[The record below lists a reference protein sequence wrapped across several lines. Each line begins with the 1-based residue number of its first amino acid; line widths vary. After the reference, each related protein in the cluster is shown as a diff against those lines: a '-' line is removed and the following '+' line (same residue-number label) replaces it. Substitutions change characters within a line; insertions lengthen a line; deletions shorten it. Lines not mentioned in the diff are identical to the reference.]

1 MFFILLFIILL
12 APESA
17 VLNEIKLLLPA
28 LAQEAVCATVHIALH
43 S

>member
-17 VLNEIKLLLPA
+17 VLNEVKLLPA